1 MRKLTENT
9 IIYLIKKLKDKVE
22 SKKKIMKL
30 MFLIEHYD
38 PEEGKLTKTKSIG
51 NTFEIY
57 YYGVFSKE
65 VMECF
70 DKLVKE
76 NVVEEFPIK
85 LKKEVEPKLEDALKR
100 KIDKIIEKFGNKS
113 GIELEIETLNMLGIK
128 PYEKEKYFGLKV
140 EEIISKMA
148 YVNYHPSKMNG

>member
-1 MRKLTENT
+1 MGVGYKKLTENT
-9 IIYLIKKLKDKVE
+9 IMYLIKKLKDKVE
-22 SKKKIMKL
+22 GKKKIMKL

-38 PEEGKLTKTKSIG
+38 PKKGKLTKTKSVG

-57 YYGVFSKE
+57 YYGVFSRE

-100 KIDKIIEKFGNKS
+100 KIDKIIEEFGNKS

-140 EEIISKMA
+140 EKII
-148 YVNYHPSKMNG
+148 

>member
-1 MRKLTENT
+1 MRVRYKKLTENI

-22 SKKKIMKL
+22 GKKKIMKL

-38 PEEGKLTKTKSIG
+38 PEKGKLTKTKSVG

-57 YYGVFSKE
+57 YYGVFSRE

-76 NVVEEFPIK
+76 DIIGGEFPIK
-85 LKKEVEPKLEDALKR
+85 LKKEVEPELEDALKR
-100 KIDKIIEKFGNKS
+100 KIDKIIEEFGNKS
-113 GIELEIETLNMLGIK
+113 GFELEIETLNMLGIK
-128 PYEKEKYFGLKV
+128 PYEKEKYFGLEV
-140 EEIISKMA
+140 EDII
-148 YVNYHPSKMNG
+148 

>member
-22 SKKKIMKL
+22 GKKKIMKL

-38 PEEGKLTKTKSIG
+38 PEKSKLTKTKSVG

-76 NVVEEFPIK
+76 DIIGGEFPIK
-85 LKKEVEPKLEDALKR
+85 LKKEVEPELEDALKR
-100 KIDKIIEKFGNKS
+100 KIDKIIEEFGNKS

-148 YVNYHPSKMNG
+148 YMK